1 MYSDLLGISTTNQ
14 VTRLKR
20 VLWQC
25 LFTGMLQR
33 TSFQGVSLGEE
44 HLATK
49 DNNQT
54 ICCSTEA
61 FLQNMASLSKTPQ
74 KQMRDSAIF
83 TIPLNNFC

>member
-1 MYSDLLGISTTNQ
+1 
-14 VTRLKR
+14 
-20 VLWQC
+20 
-25 LFTGMLQR
+25 MLQR

-61 FLQNMASLSKTPQ
+61 FLQNVAFLSKAPQ
-74 KQMRDSAIF
+74 KQIRDSAIF
-83 TIPLNNFC
+83 TTPLKKSLLESSNLPTPFKKISVLPK